1 MTGETATAAAENSDW
16 CEPTPR
22 CDEDEEEEEEDTL
35 TSTCQ
40 LPASQRIISVV
51 VGSFRSPI

>member
-16 CEPTPR
+16 CEPKPR
-22 CDEDEEEEEEDTL
+22 CDKDDEEEEDTL

-40 LPASQRIISVV
+40 LPASQRIISVE

>member
-16 CEPTPR
+16 CEPKPR
-22 CDEDEEEEEEDTL
+22 CDKDEEEEEDTL